1 MLKSGD
7 DFPNAF
13 HIGFAFSYDVN
24 MIIQHLSPNTLARLH
39 KNGWVKLQHKTDT
52 YIIRFAKGKWFS
64 VSWLA
69 PDYDRKKRNH
79 KKITVR
85 IDDIFSFFQC
95 SFIKAYEDIIG
106 SVPPEITTGKAG
118 RSSFSLDE
126 WDDII
131 KYWAIETQMMRGL
144 ADELR
149 KRVYGAGLRIKDWH
163 GPGALASFTLRSH
176 GIQHH
181 MVDCGDEIRLAS
193 RYAYAGGRFELF
205 KIGRIEGPIYG
216 IDINSAYPNA
226 IAKLPSLTKGEWVH
240 VSGAEIEREL
250 RNNGRLPSFGIWKTS
265 LRNRDRAG
273 FELRPSP
280 LFHRDLDHNITF
292 PWHTNGWY
300 HTHETYL
307 AYREG
312 AEILEGWA
320 YEPATEE
327 RPFEWI
333 ADMYDTRRDWKRRGI
348 PSQLALKLCMNSIYG
363 KLAQRIGWDE
373 EKQRIPPWHQLEW
386 AGWVTSYTRAMLYSV
401 IRRIPLQHL
410 VAVET
415 DGIYTTY
422 NPDHLGISHSESLG
436 EWEISEYKEMMY
448 VQSGMAWLYDNEKSK
463 WIQKRRGLDGCKD
476 PYRHTPETCDCDAT
490 FNLNACR
497 DYLARLG
504 PGKEWEPFVGKTTR
518 FVGLGQA
525 LQSKKALL
533 DTHCVWE
540 TRPREINTGRMG
552 KRIHV
557 HRMCRACANGATAM
571 EQPHDLVIN
580 SRSVLDP
587 RSYPHDIPWGEQF
600 GRRAW
605 QDSQIAED
613 DGIYLSVS

>member
-1 MLKSGD
+1 
-7 DFPNAF
+7 
-13 HIGFAFSYDVN
+13 
-24 MIIQHLSPNTLARLH
+24 MIIQHLSPNSLGRLH
-39 KNGWVKLQHKTDT
+39 KNGWVKLHHKDQT
-52 YIIRFAKGKWFS
+52 YILRFAKGKWFS
-64 VSWLA
+64 VTRLD

-79 KKITVR
+79 KKVTVR
-85 IDDIFSFFQC
+85 IDDIFSFFAC
-95 SFIKAYEDIIG
+95 SFIKAYEDLIG
-106 SVPPEITTGKAG
+106 SVPDIIEKGKAG
-118 RSSFSLDE
+118 RSSFSLEEFDE
-126 WDDII
+126 VV
-131 KYWAIETQMMRGL
+131 KYWSVETSMMKEL

-163 GPGALASFTLRSH
+163 GPGALASFAMRSH
-176 GIQHH
+176 GIKQA
-181 MVDCGDEIRLAS
+181 MASSPDDVRLAA
-193 RYAYAGGRFELF
+193 RYAYAGGRFELY

-226 IAKLPSLTKGEWVH
+226 IAKLPSLTNGEWFHVH
-240 VSGAEIEREL
+240 ADEIRETLSSG
-250 RNNGRLPSFGIWKTS
+250 NKLPSFGIWKTR
-265 LRNRDRAG
+265 LRSRERAG
-273 FELRPSP
+273 YELRPSP
-280 LFHRDLDHNITF
+280 LFHRDLDHNISF
-292 PWHTNGWY
+292 PWYTDGWY
-300 HTHETYL
+300 YSHEAYL

-312 AEILEGWA
+312 AEILEGWL
-320 YEPATEE
+320 YQPLDGK

-333 ADMYDTRRDWKRRGI
+333 SDMYDTRRDWKRRGI

-373 EKQRIPPWHQLEW
+373 EKRRIPPWHQLEW

-422 NPDHLGISHSESLG
+422 SPDRLGIQHSESLG
-436 EWEISEYKEMMY
+436 EWEISEYEEMMY
-448 VQSGMAWLYDNEKSK
+448 VQSGMAWLKDPKK
-463 WIQKRRGLDGCKD
+463 GWIQKRRGLDGCRD
-476 PYRHTPETCDCDAT
+476 QYLHTPETCDCDAT
-490 FNLNACR
+490 FNLNTCR
-497 DYLARLG
+497 EYLQSLG
-504 PGKEWEPFVGKTTR
+504 PGKDWQPFVGKTTR

-540 TRPREINTGRMG
+540 TRSREINTGRMG

-557 HRMCRACANGATAM
+557 HRMCRACTNGATAM
-571 EQPHDLVIN
+571 EQSHDLVIN

-587 RSYPHDIPWGEQF
+587 RSYPHDIPWEQQF

-605 QDSQIAED
+605 KDMQIADD
-613 DGIYLSVS
+613 DGIYYVG